1 MVIYHTNNTSQVDF
15 IQCLMDMKGIV
26 YSVEDT
32 MTDEPYLEVDGF
44 RLGYD
49 DALKWIEGRGWAYDN

>member
-1 MVIYHTNNTSQVDF
+1 MVIYYTNNTSQVDF
-15 IQCLMDMKGIV
+15 IQCLMDMKGIA

-44 RLGYD
+44 RLDYYY
-49 DALKWIEGRGWAYDN
+49 ALKWID

>member
-15 IQCLMDMKGIV
+15 IQYLMDMKGIA

-44 RLGYD
+44 RLDYYY
-49 DALKWIEGRGWAYDN
+49 ALKWID

>member
-15 IQCLMDMKGIV
+15 IQYLMDMKGIV

-32 MTDEPYLEVDGF
+32 MVDELYLEVDGF
-44 RLGYD
+44 RLDYD
-49 DALKWIEGRGWAYDN
+49 NALKWIEGRG